1 MSDLETKLKYYA
13 DNYYIGN
20 ELVSDEEY
28 DALVSELKKQ
38 NPESDFFKDINGDDL
53 KGISK
58 KIKLP
63 QTMGTLQK
71 FHTKEEFSKWFDAR
85 KGIELIVEGKVDG
98 NGQLLIYEDGKFVQ
112 SISRGNGDYGEDT
125 TANVSKV
132 QGVIKEITG
141 FSGEI
146 RGEIVLKDSVFD
158 TYFKGESNPRNSAA
172 GRIKQKDGKDCEK
185 LNFIAYD
192 VWERKGYPT
201 VSTSELEKLEF
212 LGDAGFETPVWWAG
226 ASLEDIY
233 THRDNLDNLRKEVD
247 YGMDG
252 LVIKYNKTDKNDLK
266 RHIPTTQ
273 VAFKPEA
280 QIKASKLRKIIWQ
293 LAGSQFAPV
302 AVIDPIEIDGAMVE
316 RASLSNIDIMN
327 KLGVYEGADVF
338 VKRSGMVIPQLVKVL
353 EPKRNSFEIPE
364 VCPYCGSK
372 IVLSENKLFPIC
384 PNPEC
389 DKKLNHRFVKLFDIL
404 GIKGTGEA
412 FIDNMVNEVESVK
425 QFFDYCIEEN
435 EIVDKWAGGIN
446 GRKIIKQMKKA
457 FATPISTAKFLAT
470 FDYHGFDEKK
480 LKLLDFNLD
489 EMYTLTVEQIIR
501 IDGFADKTASLF
513 LSFMKEKKD
522 EIEVLRHYFVIEDE
536 KKQTGGK
543 LSGLSFCFTGAACK
557 PRNELQ
563 AIVEANGGTVKSG
576 VSKGLSYLVTDDVAS
591 GSSKNVK
598 AAQLGIPVISSIA
611 FLKMIK

>member
-85 KGIELIVEGKVDG
+85 KGIEFIVEGKVDG

-125 TANVSKV
+125 TTNVSKV

-201 VSTSELEKLEF
+201 VSTSELKKLEF
-212 LGDAGFETPVWWAG
+212 LGNAGFETPVWWAG

-233 THRDNLDNLRKEVD
+233 THRDNLDNLRKEVG

-273 VAFKPEA
+273 VAFKNETKVK
-280 QIKASKLRKIIWQ
+280 ITILRDIEWQ
-293 LAGSQFAPV
+293 LAGSFFSPV
-302 AVIDPIEIDGAMVE
+302 AIFDPVELDGAIIS
-316 RASLSNIDIMN
+316 RASLHNINFMKEKNI
-327 KLGVYEGADVF
+327 KIGGKIF
-338 VKRSGMVIPQLVKVL
+338 VKRSGMVIPKVIG
-353 EPKRNSFEIPE
+353 SF
-364 VCPYCGSK
+364 
-372 IVLSENKLFPIC
+372 N
-384 PNPEC
+384 
-389 DKKLNHRFVKLFDIL
+389 
-404 GIKGTGEA
+404 
-412 FIDNMVNEVESVK
+412 
-425 QFFDYCIEEN
+425 
-435 EIVDKWAGGIN
+435 
-446 GRKIIKQMKKA
+446 
-457 FATPISTAKFLAT
+457 
-470 FDYHGFDEKK
+470 
-480 LKLLDFNLD
+480 
-489 EMYTLTVEQIIR
+489 
-501 IDGFADKTASLF
+501 
-513 LSFMKEKKD
+513 
-522 EIEVLRHYFVIEDE
+522 
-536 KKQTGGK
+536 
-543 LSGLSFCFTGAACK
+543 
-557 PRNELQ
+557 
-563 AIVEANGGTVKSG
+563 
-576 VSKGLSYLVTDDVAS
+576 
-591 GSSKNVK
+591 
-598 AAQLGIPVISSIA
+598 
-611 FLKMIK
+611 